1 MRNSIAFF
9 TVLLVIWITVCSW
22 YYVCNVR
29 MDCKG
34 SNSEIMQGPT
44 LTESILPDSISANAE
59 PELSAPPDYTLLFNS
74 GSNNC
79 EFSGYDKDHF
89 TLIKQYV
96 SKYPDCRVMITGY
109 ADRTG
114 SESLNLKIS
123 AQRAEF
129 IRQQLLESGVPDINV
144 IASGK
149 GELDPVAD
157 NNSIE
162 GRAKNRRVL
171 IQTNKNL

>member
-1 MRNSIAFF
+1 
-9 TVLLVIWITVCSW
+9 
-22 YYVCNVR
+22 
-29 MDCKG
+29 
-34 SNSEIMQGPT
+34 
-44 LTESILPDSISANAE
+44 
-59 PELSAPPDYTLLFNS
+59 
-74 GSNNC
+74 
-79 EFSGYDKDHF
+79 
-89 TLIKQYV
+89 
-96 SKYPDCRVMITGY
+96 MITGY